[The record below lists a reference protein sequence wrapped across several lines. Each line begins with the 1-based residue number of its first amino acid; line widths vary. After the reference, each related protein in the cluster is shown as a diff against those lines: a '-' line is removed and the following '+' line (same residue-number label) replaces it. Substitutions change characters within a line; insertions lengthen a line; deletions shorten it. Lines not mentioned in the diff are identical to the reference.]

1 MAVLSTVVVIVVV
14 PAVVV
19 VILALGVVAFT
30 VVIGHVKICVYHQL
44 CARVAH
50 K

>member
-1 MAVLSTVVVIVVV
+1 MAVLSTVVVVVV

-19 VILALGVVAFT
+19 VVFSLVVVAFT
-30 VVIGHVKICVYHQL
+30 VVIGHVKLCVYYEL